1 MANPGWARVG
11 AARLA
16 AVAAL
21 GCASLAYATDV
32 QVRWKTALV
41 ADQAAWKP
49 RELAQPVASADGRW
63 AWFGAA
69 NGVTAVDGQTGM
81 VAWRAPTS
89 DPVVGRPALVE
100 LPGDASATLYASTLA
115 GALYAFEP
123 KTGKQLWREPTRLDV
138 PVRSPLAADQRF
150 VYLVA
155 DPASVH
161 AVDRR
166 TGKPA
171 WRWSVSVDRE
181 YLVEGQG
188 GATVYESLVFAGT
201 PTGRL
206 VALSARDGAL
216 VWDVTLEDRQK
227 SPYGDVDS
235 TPVVVKGPGDKPM
248 VLAASHS
255 GGLCAVAADD
265 GRLLWR
271 YAVEGLGQPLL
282 TEDGIVAVSALGEI
296 HVVDLRGRRKL
307 ARRLSA
313 PAAGTLAWL
322 GNGLV
327 LVPSELG
334 LDVIRTKDL
343 RTMRRLAGEYGW
355 SGAPVAA
362 GPIWVG
368 LNNGGAAFGLS
379 VRPDGGDWP
388 APQGP

>member
-1 MANPGWARVG
+1 MAIVARPAVG
-11 AARLA
+11 ALRMA
-16 AVAAL
+16 AAAAIAL
-21 GCASLAYATDV
+21 GCTTLAYATEL
-32 QVRWKTALV
+32 QIRWKTLLV

-49 RELAQPVASADGRW
+49 RELAQPVGSKDGRW
-63 AWFGAA
+63 VWIGAA
-69 NGVTAVDGQTGM
+69 NGVAGLNGQTGR
-81 VAWRAPTS
+81 VEWQLPTK
-89 DPVVGRPALVE
+89 DPVVGRPVLVD
-100 LPGDASATLYASTLA
+100 LPGEASATLYASTLA
-115 GALYAFEP
+115 GAVYALEP
-123 KTGKQLWREPTRLDV
+123 GTGKQVWREPAKLDV
-138 PVRSPLAADQRF
+138 PVRSPLTADARF

-188 GATVYESLVFAGT
+188 GATVFGSLVFAGT

-206 VALSARDGAL
+206 VALASRDGAL
-216 VWDVTLEDRQK
+216 VWDAVLEDKQK

-235 TPVVVKGPGDKPM
+235 TPVVMQGAGGKSM

-255 GGLCAVAADD
+255 GGLVAVAAED

-271 YAVEGLGQPLL
+271 YAVEGLGQPLV
-282 TEDGIVAVSALGEI
+282 TPDGVVAVSALGEI
-296 HVVDLRGRRKL
+296 HVVDQRGGRKV

-322 GNGLV
+322 GNGLL

-334 LDVIRTKDL
+334 LDVVRASDL
-343 RTMRRLAGEYGW
+343 RTVRRLASEFGW

-362 GPIWVG
+362 GPLWVG
-368 LNNGGAAFGLS
+368 LNNGGAAFGLVVS
-379 VRPDGGDWP
+379 PAGGDWP
-388 APQGP
+388 AQ

>member
-1 MANPGWARVG
+1 MANSGRAWIG
-11 AARLA
+11 ALRLTL
-16 AVAAL
+16 VAAL

-32 QVRWKTALV
+32 QVRWKTLLV
-41 ADQAAWKP
+41 TDQAAWKP

-63 AWFGAA
+63 VWLGSASGVAA
-69 NGVTAVDGQTGM
+69 LDGQSGRVVWRVPTG
-81 VAWRAPTS
+81 
-89 DPVVGRPALVE
+89 DPVVGRPVLVD

-115 GALYAFEP
+115 GALYALEP
-123 KTGKQLWREPTRLDV
+123 KSGKQVWREPTKLDL
-138 PVRSPLAADQRF
+138 PVRSPLTADERY

-188 GATVYESLVFAGT
+188 GAAVSGSMVFAGT

-216 VWDVTLEDRQK
+216 VWDAVLEDKQK

-235 TPVVVKGPGDKPM
+235 TPIVAKGPDGKQL

-255 GGLCAVAADD
+255 GGLCAVAVDD

-271 YAVEGLGQPLL
+271 YTVEGLGQPLL
-282 TEDGIVAVSALGEI
+282 TSDGIVAVSALGEI
-296 HVVDLRGRRKL
+296 HVVDLRGNRKL

-334 LDVIRTKDL
+334 LDVVRTSDL

-362 GPIWVG
+362 GPLWVG
-368 LNNGGAAFGLS
+368 LNNGGAAFGLTVS
-379 VRPDGGDWP
+379 PDSGDWP
-388 APQGP
+388 GQ